1 MIYQDSYDNN
11 SNLQIK
17 MSQIQ
22 FLSCFYIS
30 NSYKLFL
37 NEMIYHNSHKF
48 RNTWTL
54 ASTSFLAETWKHLW
68 VNYKEYH
75 ITNLLWQVLTKSPG
89 SWSLKCLIMSGIKK
103 SAINRWCAIING
115 LSQRNWTNSVKSD
128 FQVRVNGF
136 LAFPCS

>member
-1 MIYQDSYDNN
+1 
-11 SNLQIK
+11 
-17 MSQIQ
+17 
-22 FLSCFYIS
+22 
-30 NSYKLFL
+30 
-37 NEMIYHNSHKF
+37 MIYHNSHKF

-54 ASTSFLAETWKHLW
+54 ASTSFLADSGMETLMGQLQG
-68 VNYKEYH
+68 VSY

-103 SAINRWCAIING
+103 SAITRWCAIING

-128 FQVRVNGF
+128 FQVRANGF